1 MMATQTEKIR
11 ALNDNF
17 RRNIFTNNTLGEV
30 CLTAGVAALI
40 PWQQLQLLEEI
51 ATYEDFN
58 EGNDPYQEHDFGS
71 VEYKDTKYFFKID
84 YYDNDLKYHSPDPA
98 NPNLTNRVM
107 TIMRADEY

>member
-30 CLTAGVAALI
+30 CLTAGGAALI

-71 VEYKDTKYFFKID
+71 VEYKGTDYFFKID

-98 NPNLTNRVM
+98 NASLTHRVL
-107 TIMRADEY
+107 TVMRADEY